1 MAGLSD
7 LYQRLESMRRNPGS
21 TAPGSPV
28 IPSAA
33 SIDSLARP
41 VHLGRPR
48 SEYGTRAQPTLPL
61 AFSGER
67 PARMGLG
74 GPRVVHDAPKN
85 NYEDSLS
92 NFRNEIT
99 VKKQKYSVNLS
110 DFEVKHH
117 LGEGSCG
124 QVQEMVH
131 KETQTV
137 MAVKKMRRTQDNL
150 EHKRIITDLKIV
162 MKDHG
167 CPHIVKS
174 YGAFV
179 TDTDVCICMEPMDTC
194 LDKLLKKMKNTNK
207 KGFPEDVIGK
217 ITVAA
222 VDGLHYLKK
231 NYQVIHRDVKPS
243 NILLDKQG
251 HIKICDFGIAGHL
264 VDSKA
269 KTRNEGCPAYMAPER
284 IEPPDPSNPTY
295 DIRAD
300 VWSLGITLYQLALGE
315 HPYSETTTQFQLMTI
330 ILKDPAPELPL
341 DQGFSEDFIDFV
353 GKCLIKDVKFR
364 PKYEELLEHPFIL
377 KYQDVA
383 DNVVGDWYVSNFS

>member
-1 MAGLSD
+1 M
-7 LYQRLESMRRNPGS
+7 
-21 TAPGSPV
+21 
-28 IPSAA
+28 
-33 SIDSLARP
+33 
-41 VHLGRPR
+41 
-48 SEYGTRAQPTLPL
+48 
-61 AFSGER
+61 
-67 PARMGLG
+67 
-74 GPRVVHDAPKN
+74 
-85 NYEDSLS
+85 
-92 NFRNEIT
+92 
-99 VKKQKYSVNLS
+99 
-110 DFEVKHH
+110 
-117 LGEGSCG
+117 
-124 QVQEMVH
+124 
-131 KETQTV
+131 
-137 MAVKKMRRTQDNL
+137 
-150 EHKRIITDLKIV
+150 
-162 MKDHG
+162 
-167 CPHIVKS
+167 
-174 YGAFV
+174 

-194 LDKLLKKMKNTNK
+194 LDKLLKKMKTMK
-207 KGFPEDVIGK
+207 QKGFPEEVIGK

-315 HPYSETTTQFQLMTI
+315 HPYSESTTQFQLMTI
-330 ILKDPAPELPL
+330 ILKDDAPRLPL
-341 DQGFSEDFIDFV
+341 DQGFSEEFINFV
-353 GKCLIKDVKFR
+353 EKCLIKEVKFR
-364 PKYEELLEHPFIL
+364 PKYEELLDHPFIL

>member
-1 MAGLSD
+1 
-7 LYQRLESMRRNPGS
+7 
-21 TAPGSPV
+21 
-28 IPSAA
+28 
-33 SIDSLARP
+33 
-41 VHLGRPR
+41 
-48 SEYGTRAQPTLPL
+48 
-61 AFSGER
+61 
-67 PARMGLG
+67 
-74 GPRVVHDAPKN
+74 
-85 NYEDSLS
+85 
-92 NFRNEIT
+92 
-99 VKKQKYSVNLS
+99 
-110 DFEVKHH
+110 
-117 LGEGSCG
+117 
-124 QVQEMVH
+124 
-131 KETQTV
+131 

-364 PKYEELLEHPFIL
+364 PKYEELLDHPFIL